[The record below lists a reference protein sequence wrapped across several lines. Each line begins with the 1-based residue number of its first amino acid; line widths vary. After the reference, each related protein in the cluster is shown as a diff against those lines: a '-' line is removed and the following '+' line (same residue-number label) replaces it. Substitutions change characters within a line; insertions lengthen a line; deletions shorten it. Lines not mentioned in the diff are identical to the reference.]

1 MTDKTL
7 AIIKPDAVKR
17 NLIGKIISIIEEN
30 DFVVSQIKSYHLNA
44 VEAETFYEIHK
55 GKPFFEALIDYM
67 TSGKIIVLLLHKNN
81 AVSQFRKL
89 IGNTNPELA
98 NSGTIRKLYAVNQ
111 TQNSIHG
118 SDSDINANVEINF
131 FFK

>member
-17 NLIGKIISIIEEN
+17 NLIGKIINIIEEN
-30 DFVVSQIKSYHLNA
+30 DFVVNQVKSYHLNA
-44 VEAETFYEIHK
+44 AEAETFYEIHK
-55 GKPFFEALIDYM
+55 EKVFFESLIEYM
-67 TSGKIIVLLLHKNN
+67 TSDKIIVLLLHKND

-98 NSGTIRKLYAVNQ
+98 DSGTIRKLYALNQ

>member
-7 AIIKPDAVKR
+7 AIIKPDAVER
-17 NLIGKIISIIEEN
+17 NLIGKIINIIEEN
-30 DFVVSQIKSYHLNA
+30 GFVVNQVKSYHLNA
-44 VEAETFYEIHK
+44 AEAETFYEIHK
-55 GKPFFEALIDYM
+55 EKVFFESLIDYM
-67 TSGKIIVLLLHKNN
+67 TSDKIIVLLLHKND

-98 NSGTIRKLYAVNQ
+98 DSGTIRKLYALNQ

>member
-1 MTDKTL
+1 MTNKTL

-98 NSGTIRKLYAVNQ
+98 DSGTIRKLYAVNQ

>member
-1 MTDKTL
+1 MTNKTL

-55 GKPFFEALIDYM
+55 GKSFFEALIDYM
-67 TSGKIIVLLLHKNN
+67 TSDKIIVLLLHKNN

-98 NSGTIRKLYAVNQ
+98 DSVTIRKLYAVNQ
-111 TQNSIHG
+111 TQN
-118 SDSDINANVEINF
+118 
-131 FFK
+131 

>member
-1 MTDKTL
+1 MTNKTL

-55 GKPFFEALIDYM
+55 GKSFFKSLIDYM
-67 TSGKIIVLLLHKNN
+67 TSDKIIVLLLHKND

-98 NSGTIRKLYAVNQ
+98 ENGTIRKLYAVNQ

>member
-1 MTDKTL
+1 MTNKTL

-30 DFVVSQIKSYHLNA
+30 DFVVSQIKSHHLNA

-55 GKPFFEALIDYM
+55 GKSFFEALIDYM

-98 NSGTIRKLYAVNQ
+98 DIGTIRKLYAVNQ

>member
-1 MTDKTL
+1 MTNKTL

-55 GKPFFEALIDYM
+55 GKSFFESLIDYM

-98 NSGTIRKLYAVNQ
+98 DSGTIRKLYAVNQ

>member
-1 MTDKTL
+1 M
-7 AIIKPDAVKR
+7 
-17 NLIGKIISIIEEN
+17 
-30 DFVVSQIKSYHLNA
+30 KSYHLNV

-55 GKPFFEALIDYM
+55 GKSFFKSLIDYM
-67 TSGKIIVLLLHKNN
+67 TSDKIIVLLLHKND

-98 NSGTIRKLYAVNQ
+98 ENGTIRKLYAVNQ

>member
-1 MTDKTL
+1 MTNKTL

-30 DFVVSQIKSYHLNA
+30 GFVVSQIKSYHLNA

-55 GKPFFEALIDYM
+55 GKSFFESLIDYM
-67 TSGKIIVLLLHKNN
+67 TSGKIIVLLLQKNN
-81 AVSQFRKL
+81 AVSEFRKL

-98 NSGTIRKLYAVNQ
+98 DSGTIRKLYAVNQ

-118 SDSDINANVEINF
+118 SDSDINAKVEINF

>member
-1 MTDKTL
+1 MTNKTL
-7 AIIKPDAVKR
+7 AIIKPDVVKR
-17 NLIGKIISIIEEN
+17 NLIGKIINIIEEN

-55 GKPFFEALIDYM
+55 GKSFFEALIDYM
-67 TSGKIIVLLLHKNN
+67 TSGKIIVLLLHKND

>member
-1 MTDKTL
+1 MTNKTL

-55 GKPFFEALIDYM
+55 GKSFFESLIDYM

-98 NSGTIRKLYAVNQ
+98 NSGTIRKLYAINQ

>member
-1 MTDKTL
+1 MTNKTL

-30 DFVVSQIKSYHLNA
+30 DFVVSQVKSYHLNA

-55 GKPFFEALIDYM
+55 GKSFFESLIDYM

>member
-1 MTDKTL
+1 MTNKTL

-17 NLIGKIISIIEEN
+17 NLIGKILSIIEEN

-55 GKPFFEALIDYM
+55 GKSFFESLIDYM

-98 NSGTIRKLYAVNQ
+98 DSGTIRKLYAVNQ

-118 SDSDINANVEINF
+118 SDSDINAKVEINF

>member
-1 MTDKTL
+1 MTNKTL

-55 GKPFFEALIDYM
+55 GKSFFEALIDYM
-67 TSGKIIVLLLHKNN
+67 TSDKIIVLLLHKNN

-98 NSGTIRKLYAVNQ
+98 DSGTIRKLYAVNQ

-118 SDSDINANVEINF
+118 SDSDINAYVEINF

>member
-1 MTDKTL
+1 MTNKTL

-55 GKPFFEALIDYM
+55 GKSFFESLIDYM

-98 NSGTIRKLYAVNQ
+98 DSGTIRKLYAVNQ

-118 SDSDINANVEINF
+118 SDSDINAKVEINF

>member
-1 MTDKTL
+1 MTNKTL

-55 GKPFFEALIDYM
+55 GKSFFEALIDYM
-67 TSGKIIVLLLHKNN
+67 TSGKIIVLLLHKND

-98 NSGTIRKLYAVNQ
+98 DSGTIRKLYALNK

-118 SDSDINANVEINF
+118 SDSDINANVEIKF

>member
-1 MTDKTL
+1 MTNKTL

-30 DFVVSQIKSYHLNA
+30 DFVVSKIKSHHLNA

-55 GKPFFEALIDYM
+55 GKSFFEALIDYM

-98 NSGTIRKLYAVNQ
+98 DSGTIRKLYAVNQ

>member
-1 MTDKTL
+1 MTNKTL

-30 DFVVSQIKSYHLNA
+30 DFVVSQIKSYHLNT

-55 GKPFFEALIDYM
+55 GKSFFEALIDYM

>member
-1 MTDKTL
+1 MTNKTL

-55 GKPFFEALIDYM
+55 GKSFFESLIDYM

-98 NSGTIRKLYAVNQ
+98 DSGTIRKLYAVNQ

-118 SDSDINANVEINF
+118 SDSDINAKMEINF

>member
-1 MTDKTL
+1 MTNKTL

-67 TSGKIIVLLLHKNN
+67 TSDKIIVLLLHKNN

>member
-1 MTDKTL
+1 MTNKTL

-55 GKPFFEALIDYM
+55 GKSFFESLIDYM

-81 AVSQFRKL
+81 AVSEFRKL
-89 IGNTNPELA
+89 IGNTNRELA
-98 NSGTIRKLYAVNQ
+98 DSGTIRKLYAVNQ

-118 SDSDINANVEINF
+118 SDSDINAKVEINF

>member
-1 MTDKTL
+1 MTNKTL

-30 DFVVSQIKSYHLNA
+30 DFVVSQVKSYHLNA

-55 GKPFFEALIDYM
+55 GKSFFESLIDYM

-81 AVSQFRKL
+81 AVSEFRKL

-98 NSGTIRKLYAVNQ
+98 DSGTIRKLYAVNQ

>member
-1 MTDKTL
+1 MTNKTL

-55 GKPFFEALIDYM
+55 GKSFFESLIDYM

-98 NSGTIRKLYAVNQ
+98 DSGTIRKLYALNK

>member
-1 MTDKTL
+1 MTNKTL

-17 NLIGKIISIIEEN
+17 NLIGKIISIIEAN

-55 GKPFFEALIDYM
+55 GKSFFESLIDYM

-98 NSGTIRKLYAVNQ
+98 DSGTIRKLYAVNQ

-118 SDSDINANVEINF
+118 SDSDINAKVEINF
-131 FFK
+131 FF

>member
-17 NLIGKIISIIEEN
+17 NLIGKIINIIEEN
-30 DFVVSQIKSYHLNA
+30 DFVVSQVKSYHLNA

-55 GKPFFEALIDYM
+55 GKSFFEALIDYM
-67 TSGKIIVLLLHKNN
+67 TSGKIIVLLLHKND

-98 NSGTIRKLYAVNQ
+98 DSGTIRKLYAVNK

>member
-1 MTDKTL
+1 MTNKTL

-30 DFVVSQIKSYHLNA
+30 DFVVSQVKSYHLNA

-55 GKPFFEALIDYM
+55 GKSFFESLIDYM

-81 AVSQFRKL
+81 AVSEFRKL

-98 NSGTIRKLYAVNQ
+98 DSGTIRKLYAVNQ

-118 SDSDINANVEINF
+118 SDSDINAKVEINF

>member
-1 MTDKTL
+1 MTNKTL

-81 AVSQFRKL
+81 AVSEFRKL

>member
-1 MTDKTL
+1 MTNKTL

-30 DFVVSQIKSYHLNA
+30 DFVVSQIKSHHLNA

-55 GKPFFEALIDYM
+55 GKSFFKSLIDYM
-67 TSGKIIVLLLHKNN
+67 TSDKIIVLLLHKND

-98 NSGTIRKLYAVNQ
+98 ENGTIRKLYAVNQ

>member
-1 MTDKTL
+1 MLICLNEYFACTMAKEGKNNSPIPDDDSVFMTL
-7 AIIKPDAVKR
+7 
-17 NLIGKIISIIEEN
+17 
-30 DFVVSQIKSYHLNA
+30 
-44 VEAETFYEIHK
+44 
-55 GKPFFEALIDYM
+55 YM
-67 TSGKIIVLLLHKNN
+67 TSDKIIVLLLHKNN

-98 NSGTIRKLYAVNQ
+98 DSGTIRKLYAVNQ

-131 FFK
+131 FFKAPAWRLYSRR

>member
-1 MTDKTL
+1 MTNKTL

-17 NLIGKIISIIEEN
+17 NLIGKIINIIEEN
-30 DFVVSQIKSYHLNA
+30 GFVVNQVKSYHLNA
-44 VEAETFYEIHK
+44 AEAETFYEIHK
-55 GKPFFEALIDYM
+55 EKVFFKSLIDYM
-67 TSGKIIVLLLHKNN
+67 TSDKIIVLLLHKND

-98 NSGTIRKLYAVNQ
+98 DSGTIRKLYALNK

-118 SDSDINANVEINF
+118 SDSDINANVEIKF

>member
-1 MTDKTL
+1 MTNKTL

-67 TSGKIIVLLLHKNN
+67 TSGKIIVLLLHKND

-98 NSGTIRKLYAVNQ
+98 DSGTIRKLYALNQ

-118 SDSDINANVEINF
+118 SDSDINANVEIKF

>member
-1 MTDKTL
+1 MTNKTL

-17 NLIGKIISIIEEN
+17 NLIGKIINIIEEN
-30 DFVVSQIKSYHLNA
+30 DFVVSQVKSYHLNA

-55 GKPFFEALIDYM
+55 GKSFFESLIDYM

-98 NSGTIRKLYAVNQ
+98 DSGTIRKLYAVNQ

-118 SDSDINANVEINF
+118 SDSDINAKVEINF

>member
-17 NLIGKIISIIEEN
+17 NLIGKIINIIEEN
-30 DFVVSQIKSYHLNA
+30 DFVVNQVKSYHLNA
-44 VEAETFYEIHK
+44 AEAETFYEIHK
-55 GKPFFEALIDYM
+55 EKVFFESLIDYM
-67 TSGKIIVLLLHKNN
+67 TSDKIIVLLLHKND

-98 NSGTIRKLYAVNQ
+98 DSGTIRKLYALNQ

>member
-1 MTDKTL
+1 MTNKTL

-30 DFVVSQIKSYHLNA
+30 DFVVSQIKSHHLNA

-55 GKPFFEALIDYM
+55 GKSFFEALIDYM

-81 AVSQFRKL
+81 VVSEFRKL

-98 NSGTIRKLYAVNQ
+98 DSGTIRKLYAVNQ

-118 SDSDINANVEINF
+118 SDSDINEKVEINF

>member
-1 MTDKTL
+1 MTNRTL

-17 NLIGKIISIIEEN
+17 NLIGKIINIIEEN
-30 DFVVSQIKSYHLNA
+30 DFIINQVKSYHLNT
-44 VEAETFYEIHK
+44 VEAEKFYEIHK
-55 GKPFFEALIDYM
+55 EKSFFKSLIDYM
-67 TSGKIIVLLLHKNN
+67 TSGKIIVLLLHKND
-81 AVSQFRKL
+81 AVFQFRKL

-98 NSGTIRKLYAVNQ
+98 DSGTIRKLYAVNK

>member
-1 MTDKTL
+1 MTNKTL

-30 DFVVSQIKSYHLNA
+30 GFVVSQIKSYHLNA

>member
-1 MTDKTL
+1 MTNKTL

-55 GKPFFEALIDYM
+55 GKSFFESLIDYM

-81 AVSQFRKL
+81 AVSEFRKL

>member
-1 MTDKTL
+1 MTNKTL

-30 DFVVSQIKSYHLNA
+30 DFVVSQIKSHHLNA

-55 GKPFFEALIDYM
+55 GKSFFEALIDYM

-81 AVSQFRKL
+81 AVSEFRKL

-98 NSGTIRKLYAVNQ
+98 DSGTIRKLYAVNQ

-118 SDSDINANVEINF
+118 SDSDINAKVEINF

>member
-1 MTDKTL
+1 MTNKTL

-17 NLIGKIISIIEEN
+17 NLIGKIINIIEEN
-30 DFVVSQIKSYHLNA
+30 DFVVSQVKSYHLNA

-55 GKPFFEALIDYM
+55 GKSFFESLIDYM

-81 AVSQFRKL
+81 AVSEFRKL

-98 NSGTIRKLYAVNQ
+98 DSGTIRKLYAVNQ

-118 SDSDINANVEINF
+118 SDSDINAKMEINF